1 MAIMNAPLARA
12 TTTHLRRL
20 GPADLPALLALQR
33 AATEDLPAGFFRI
46 NDDAALGPYLNGA
59 HGVACGIIEAGTLC
73 AAALLRV
80 PDATHPNPE
89 SKPRFP
95 IVPDADWPCHAAFLE
110 SAMVHP
116 EARGRGY
123 QRSLLKA
130 RIAHA
135 GAAGM
140 RWACSGANLRNQVSW
155 ANLLRC
161 GFVLGGLI
169 EREGRIVIG
178 LARALGP
185 KPIATD
191 RRDRALVPAQD
202 AALHTAALRAGFVG
216 VRIAGSTVI
225 YQRRAASLN

>member
-1 MAIMNAPLARA
+1 MTAPLARA

-33 AATEDLPAGFFRI
+33 AATEDLPDGFFRLK
-46 NDDAALGPYLNGA
+46 DEAALGPYLDGTYGLA
-59 HGVACGIIEAGTLC
+59 YGIVEAGTLC
-73 AAALLRV
+73 AAALV
-80 PDATHPNPE
+80 SIPDATHPNPE
-89 SKPRFP
+89 SNPPFP
-95 IVPDADWPCHAAFLE
+95 IVPDPDWPCHAAFLE

-116 EARGRGY
+116 DARGRGS

-135 GAAGM
+135 GAVGM

-169 EREGRIVIG
+169 ERRGRIVIG

-185 KPIATD
+185 TPIATD
-191 RRDRALVPAQD
+191 RRDRAIVPAQD
-202 AALHTAALRAGFVG
+202 AALHRAALRAGFVG
-216 VRIAGSTVI
+216 VRIVGASVI
-225 YQRRAASLN
+225 YQRRAASLS